1 MWKRE
6 DVTGKIFAM
15 AGVTAI
21 EFHSQ
26 NKDGHAVWLFECNC
40 CGGKA
45 IARVAHIKRGQGISC
60 RCKSPATRKKNVRQ
74 RKKCEKNGRNE
85 TD

>member
-6 DVTGKIFAM
+6 DLTGKIFAM

-26 NKDGHAVWLFECNC
+26 VKDKHAVWLFECNF

-45 IARVAHIKRGQGISC
+45 IARASHIKRGQGISC
-60 RCKSPATRKKNVRQ
+60 RCKSLATRKKNFLKREN
-74 RKKCEKNGRNE
+74 CEKNLDKE
-85 TD
+85 